1 MTDKVAIIIIVVLF
15 VAASCFVISEL
26 VKYEEEVLKVKK
38 SKERERERMTR
49 RGREALLSQTWHFT
63 ASPFPVLFT

>member
-1 MTDKVAIIIIVVLF
+1 MTDKVAIIILVVLF

-38 SKERERERMTR
+38 SKERERTTR